1 MKVTS
6 VILAGG
12 RNKRFG
18 ENKALMTI
26 GGQSMIERVIERLT
40 PLTKRFLVVTAPDLP
55 DFPVTGRAEIIADLY
70 PGLGPLG
77 GIYTGLQASES
88 PLNIVVAC
96 DMPFL
101 NTELLDYMLGL
112 SPEVDVVVP
121 KLENGMVEPL
131 HAIYS
136 RSCLTKMK
144 ELLENNQLGVA
155 PFLDNVRVRY
165 VLPGE
170 SRKLDPELRSFF
182 NINYQSDLDRAIA
195 LDSENGQ

>member
-12 RNKRFG
+12 LNKRFG
-18 ENKALMTI
+18 KNKALITI

-40 PLTKRFLVVTAPDLP
+40 PLTNRFLVVTATELPDLP
-55 DFPVTGRAEIIADLY
+55 LTGRAEVIADIY

-77 GIYTGLQASES
+77 GVYTGLEASES

-112 SPEVDVVVP
+112 SPEFDAVVP
-121 KLENGMVEPL
+121 QLENGMVEPL

-136 RSCLTKMK
+136 RSCLPEMK
-144 ELLENNQLGVA
+144 KLLESNRLGIA
-155 PFLDNVRVRY
+155 PFLDNIRVRY
-165 VLPGE
+165 VQPAE
-170 SRKLDPELRSFF
+170 SRKLDPELSSFF
-182 NINYQSDLDRAIA
+182 NINYPSDLDRAIA

>member
-18 ENKALMTI
+18 QNKALMTI

-40 PLTKRFLVVTAPDLP
+40 PLTKRFLVVTTSDLP
-55 DFPVTGRAEIIADLY
+55 DFPVAGRAEMIPDLY

-88 PLNIVVAC
+88 PINIVVAC

-101 NTELLDYMLGL
+101 NTELLDYMVGL

-136 RSCLTKMK
+136 RSCLSKMK
-144 ELLENNQLGVA
+144 ELLDSHQLGVA
-155 PFLDNVRVRY
+155 PFLDSVRVKY
-165 VLPGE
+165 VQPGE
-170 SRKLDPELRSFF
+170 SRKLDPELLSFF
-182 NINYQSDLDRAIA
+182 NINYPSDLHRAIA
-195 LDSENGQ
+195 LDSKDAR

>member
-1 MKVTS
+1 MKATS
-6 VILAGG
+6 IILAGG

-18 ENKALMTI
+18 RNKALITI
-26 GGQSMIERVIERLT
+26 GGQSMIERVMERLT
-40 PLTKRFLVVTAPDLP
+40 PLTERFLVVTAPDLP
-55 DFPVTGRAEIIADLY
+55 DFPAGKAEIIADLY
-70 PGLGPLG
+70 PGFGPLG

-101 NTELLDYMLGL
+101 NEELLNYMLGL
-112 SPEVDVVVP
+112 SYEVDVIVP

-136 RSCLTKMK
+136 RSCLPEMK
-144 ELLENNQLGVA
+144 ELLESNQLGVA

-165 VLPGE
+165 VQPEE
-170 SRKLDPELRSFF
+170 SRKLDPELLSFF
-182 NINYQSDLDRAIA
+182 NINYPSDLDRAIA
-195 LDSENGQ
+195 LDSKNVR

>member
-1 MKVTS
+1 MKATS
-6 VILAGG
+6 IILAGG

-18 ENKALMTI
+18 RNKALITI
-26 GGQSMIERVIERLT
+26 GGQSMIERVMERLT
-40 PLTKRFLVVTAPDLP
+40 PLTERFLVVTAPDLP
-55 DFPVTGRAEIIADLY
+55 DFPAGKAEIIADLY
-70 PGLGPLG
+70 PGSGPLG

-101 NTELLDYMLGL
+101 NEELLNYMLGL
-112 SPEVDVVVP
+112 SYEVDVIVP

-136 RSCLTKMK
+136 RSCLPEMK
-144 ELLENNQLGVA
+144 ELLESNQLGVA

-165 VLPGE
+165 VQPEE
-170 SRKLDPELRSFF
+170 SRKLDPELLSFF
-182 NINYQSDLDRAIA
+182 NINYPSDLDRAIA
-195 LDSENGQ
+195 LDSKNVR

>member
-12 RNKRFG
+12 LNKRFG
-18 ENKALMTI
+18 QNKALMTI

-40 PLTKRFLVVTAPDLP
+40 PLTKRFLVVTGPDLP
-55 DFPVTGRAEIIADLY
+55 DLPLAGRAEVIPDLY

-77 GIYTGLQASES
+77 GIYTGLEASES
-88 PLNIVVAC
+88 PLNILVAC

-101 NTELLDYMLGL
+101 NTELLNYMLGL
-112 SPEVDVVVP
+112 SPEVDAVIP
-121 KLENGMVEPL
+121 QLENGMVEPL

-136 RSCLTKMK
+136 RSCLPKMK
-144 ELLENNQLGVA
+144 ELLDSHQLGVG

-170 SRKLDPELRSFF
+170 SRKLDPELLSFF
-182 NINYQSDLDRAIA
+182 NINYPSDLDRAIA
-195 LDSENGQ
+195 LDSKDGQ